1 MKEIVRQYGMAI
13 LTAVVVTGIL
23 LLLLRKMDFFSVLG
37 NGAAADMVEINETA
51 SEAAAASVMK
61 RAVPRALSAANLVA
75 GRKYRAQELISV
87 VDADKRAAHLRIQKL
102 CFGEDEIL
110 PDEEQN
116 YILPQAGTY
125 RAKIAI
131 WDDAGAGTSGW
142 IYVNVNEE

>member
-13 LTAVVVTGIL
+13 LTAVVVTFVLI
-23 LLLLRKMDFFSVLG
+23 LLLRKMDFFSMLG
-37 NGAAADMVEINETA
+37 RGAAANTVEINETA
-51 SEAAAASVMK
+51 SEAAVASVMK
-61 RAVPRALSAANLVA
+61 RAVPRALSAADLVV

-87 VDADKRAAHLRIQKL
+87 VDADKRTAHLRIQKL

-116 YILPQAGTY
+116 YIFLQAGTY
-125 RAKIAI
+125 RAKITI